1 MAQKTKKLAFKTTKG
16 VAQYPWLNK
25 ADYQFDSNGQF
36 KVNLRVSKDEAK
48 ELMDQA
54 RAAANGLWSESSKC
68 ADAVQDRRGHRHRH
82 RDQVQVPKFVD
93 STGQLISANNVPQI
107 YGGSTL
113 KLAGTIYPYT
123 AGGRIGVSLQLA
135 GVQIIELSEGSG
147 VGVAFEA
154 KKAASRRTITPLK
167 PRRHRHTISRRRRR
181 SASSGATGR
190 D

>member
-1 MAQKTKKLAFKTTKG
+1 MAQKSKKLAFKTTKG

-54 RAAANGLWSESSKC
+54 RAAANDAFGAKAANAQMPFKTDEDTGDIVIVTKSKF
-68 ADAVQDRRGHRHRH
+68 Q
-82 RDQVQVPKFVD
+82 PKFVD

-147 VGVAFEA
+147 VGVAFDAEEGGFVAANDNAAEA
-154 KKAASRRTITPLK
+154 EEAQAYNF
-167 PRRHRHTISRRRRR
+167 
-181 SASSGATGR
+181 
-190 D
+190 

>member
-16 VAQYPWLNK
+16 IAQYPWLNK

-54 RAAANGLWSESSKC
+54 RAAANDAFGAKAANAQMPFKTDEDTGDIVIVTKSKF
-68 ADAVQDRRGHRHRH
+68 Q
-82 RDQVQVPKFVD
+82 PKFVD

-123 AGGRIGVSLQLA
+123 AGGRLASRSSLL
-135 GVQIIELSEGSG
+135 VQIIELSEGS
-147 VGVAFEA
+147 VGRSVR
-154 KKAASRRTITPLK
+154 SGGRRLC
-167 PRRHRHTISRRRRR
+167 
-181 SASSGATGR
+181 SGE
-190 D
+190 